1 MKRKEKGVN
10 LMAATCMCA
19 IMTIPMNVISSSY
32 AAEISLTKDEVQK
45 EESYFKGVSE
55 DKSQHYLGGMI
66 NSTWG
71 YKYIKGTKPVLIT
84 VPHSVNQDKRDGYD
98 NGYGYKSA
106 DKYTGAIARIIAEK
120 TGAHVLY
127 KTTYKAKNDVKPYD
141 ENHTKDLTNYRKKIR
156 DIVRENEIKAVID
169 IHGFNDAET
178 DDSIVIGTSY
188 GENLLGQE
196 QILNAVL
203 DGLAENGFK
212 TDMLDDAASKNDKV
226 TIDERFTASASYT
239 SSAYVAENFNVPTIQ
254 LEFGTSYRVPTKD
267 MNKFNR
273 TVNSISDVIDR
284 VSNVKINNN
293 DVSDYAIAQIDGV
306 KAHANLR
313 KEKTTNSALVDKVK
327 KGHYVTVMDDATTTW
342 VKVKYNN
349 KEGYVSNKYL
359 KFLQGTVQKTNKVE
373 NYIYVRSEAK
383 EDAKKLQKVAVGETV
398 DVLGMTSNS
407 KWYKVRYKNAEGK
420 YITGYAYK
428 SAIETKEQK

>member
-1 MKRKEKGVN
+1 MKRKEKGVK

-19 IMTIPMNVISSSY
+19 IMTIPMNVLSSSY
-32 AAEISLTKDEVQK
+32 AAEISLTKEQVEK
-45 EESYFKGVSE
+45 EESYFKGTSKN
-55 DKSQHYLGGMI
+55 KSQQYLGGMI

-127 KTTYKAKNDVKPYD
+127 KTTYKADNDAKPYD
-141 ENHTKDLTNYRKKIR
+141 ENHTNDLTNYRKKIR
-156 DIVRENEIKAVID
+156 NIVRDNEIKAVID

-188 GENLLGQE
+188 GENLLGQD
-196 QILNAVL
+196 QVLNAVL

-212 TDMLDDAASKNDKV
+212 TDMLEAAVSKNDRV

-239 SSAYVAENFNVPTIQ
+239 SSAYVAENFKVPTIQ
-254 LEFGTSYRVPTKD
+254 LEFGTSYRVPTND
-267 MNKFNR
+267 MKKFNR
-273 TVNSISDVIDR
+273 TVNSISDIIAR
-284 VSNVKINNN
+284 VSNVKTNNN

-313 KEKTTNSALVDKVK
+313 KEKTTNSALVDEVK
-327 KGHYVTVMDDATTTW
+327 KGHYVTVIDDATTTW

-349 KEGYVSNKYL
+349 KKGYISNKYL
-359 KFLQGTVQKTNKVE
+359 KFLQGTVQKTNHVDK
-373 NYIYVRSEAK
+373 YIYVRSEAN
-383 EDAKKLQKVAVGETV
+383 EDAKKLGKVAVGETV
-398 DVLGMTSNS
+398 DILGMTSNS
-407 KWYKVRYKNAEGK
+407 KWYKVRYKDAEGK

-428 SAIETKEQK
+428 SAIEINE